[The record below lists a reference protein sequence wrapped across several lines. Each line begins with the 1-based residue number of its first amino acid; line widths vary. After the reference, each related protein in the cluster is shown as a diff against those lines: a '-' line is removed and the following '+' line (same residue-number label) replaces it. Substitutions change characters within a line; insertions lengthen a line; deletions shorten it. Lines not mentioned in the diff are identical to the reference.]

1 MLLFRPMP
9 EEKETEVLIPEVL
22 PPEPGMGE
30 SRRTSSRARRAERA
44 FGPIV
49 AGAIID
55 AIDFVTWGFTGLVL
69 GGIAA
74 FWICSIYR
82 LPWWQRVLW
91 ALAAAYY
98 CAVPFTRFI
107 PLGMLIGAY
116 VQFRESKD

>member
-1 MLLFRPMP
+1 MLVSSPMPP
-9 EEKETEVLIPEVL
+9 EEKSDVLIPEVL
-22 PPEPGMGE
+22 PPDPTGQGFRPPR
-30 SRRTSSRARRAERA
+30 SKARRAERA

-55 AIDFVTWGFTGLVL
+55 AIDFVTWGFAGLII
-69 GGIAA
+69 GGLAA

-82 LPWWQRVLW
+82 LPWWQRLLW
-91 ALAAAYY
+91 SLGAAYY
-98 CAVPFTRFI
+98 CAVPFTRFL